1 MNGLKFALSLICL
14 LPAYGFGQVIVID
27 DAGTT
32 HHLNSPAKRIVS
44 LVPHAT
50 ELLFEVGAGK
60 QIVGASEYSDYP
72 EAANAI
78 SRVGGYRSINKE
90 VILMLKPDLIVS
102 WSDDNTGSNL
112 EAIKKLGIPVYV
124 SNPKTFKDIAR
135 NLEHLG
141 KLTGHTEKGIKAG
154 KALYEKSQALRVKYG
169 NKRKVRVFYQVWD
182 KPLITI
188 NANTFISKSIELC
201 GGENVFA
208 SLLTNSPQ
216 ISVESV
222 LAANPDVIVSG
233 GHAKERKGWIKKWQ
247 AIKLIKAVEYE
258 NLFQIPP
265 DILQRPTSRLYQGT
279 KLLCQALE
287 RARQNMRVTK

>member
-1 MNGLKFALSLICL
+1 MNGLKLSLYLLCM
-14 LPAYGFGQVIVID
+14 LPAYCLGQIVVID

-32 HHLNSPAKRIVS
+32 HRLNSPAKRIVS

-78 SRVGGYRSINKE
+78 PRVGGYRSINME

-102 WSDDNTGSNL
+102 WSDDNTASDLDG
-112 EAIKKLGIPVYV
+112 IKKLGIPVYV

-141 KLTGHTEKGIKAG
+141 KLTGHAQKGINAG
-154 KALYEKSQALRVKYG
+154 RALYEKSQTLRFKYA

-182 KPLITI
+182 KPLITL

-201 GGENVFA
+201 GGSNVFA
-208 SLLTNSPQ
+208 DLLTSSPQ

-222 LAANPDVIVSG
+222 IAANPDAIVTG

-247 AIKLIKAVEYE
+247 AIKSIKAVEYN

-279 KLLCQALE
+279 QLLCQALE